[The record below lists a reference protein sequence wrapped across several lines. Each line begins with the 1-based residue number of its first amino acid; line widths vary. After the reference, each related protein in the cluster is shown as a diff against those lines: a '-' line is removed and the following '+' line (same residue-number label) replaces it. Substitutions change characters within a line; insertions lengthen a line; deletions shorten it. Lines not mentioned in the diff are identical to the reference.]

1 MGRRRVN
8 FEQMPARFP
17 EGTFARMDAMLADG
31 ENRSDLLRDAVEAEL
46 GRRER
51 ASRHSSQS
59 RPRPV
64 APNTTRKG
72 RRS

>member
-17 EGTFARMDAMLADG
+17 EGTLDRMDAVLAEG

-51 ASRHSSQS
+51 ASRTQSQN
-59 RPRPV
+59 RMRHV
-64 APNTTRKG
+64 APNTTQKG
-72 RRS
+72 KRR